1 LLFIIMSK
9 YISNPC
15 PLCSSPEPQLFHE
28 DQLRRYLFCPECDL
42 VFAHP
47 DSYLSREEEFKR
59 YELHENNPED
69 GGYRS
74 FLEKLYKPMIQHIP
88 GKSAGLDFGSGPGP
102 LLKMMF
108 EEQGHKMAIY
118 DAYYARDESVF
129 QLQYDF
135 ITSTEVVEHL
145 HHPLEEL
152 DRLWS
157 CLKPS
162 GTLGIMTGIRLP
174 ESDFSSWHYI
184 LDETHV
190 IFFSL
195 KTFAWLAERWGAKL
209 EFVGKTV
216 VLFQKS

>member
-1 LLFIIMSK
+1 M
-9 YISNPC
+9 
-15 PLCSSPEPQLFHE
+15 
-28 DQLRRYLFCPECDL
+28 
-42 VFAHP
+42 FAHP

-59 YELHENNPED
+59 YEFHENIVED
-69 GGYRS
+69 SGYRT

-88 GKSAGLDFGSGPGP
+88 EKSTGLDFGSGPGP
-102 LLKMMF
+102 LLKIMF
-108 EEQGHKMAIY
+108 EEQGHKMAVF
-118 DAYYARDESVF
+118 DAYYAPDESVF
-129 QLQYDF
+129 QNQYDF

-157 CLKPS
+157 CLKDS
-162 GTLGIMTGIRLP
+162 GTLGIMTGIRF
-174 ESDFSSWHYI
+174 SDSAFSSWYYI

-209 EFVGKTV
+209 KFAGKTV
-216 VLFQKS
+216 VLFQKTSS